1 MKTYSVI
8 IPAHNE
14 ANFLEGMLQSLCEQT
29 VSALEIIL
37 VNDNATD
44 DTETIMQRFSASH
57 ANISYV
63 NHDSEAAH
71 LPGAKVIHAFA
82 FGLKHLEQPY
92 DVLVKLDADLLLPEN
107 YFETILVEGIEYY
120 ILLYFLKKK
129 LFFSF
134 FNVRIFKLT
143 IF

>member
-44 DTETIMQRFSASH
+44 DTETIMQRFSVAH
-57 ANISYV
+57 ENISYV
-63 NHDSEAAH
+63 NHASESAH
-71 LPGAKVIHAFA
+71 LPGAKVIHAFT
-82 FGLKHLEQPY
+82 FGLKEVPHSIASGSTPINVTAEGFEY
-92 DVLVKLDADLLLPEN
+92 NVWLVN
-107 YFETILVEGIEYY
+107 
-120 ILLYFLKKK
+120 
-129 LFFSF
+129 
-134 FNVRIFKLT
+134 NVSRNVIW
-143 IF
+143 